1 MALLFG
7 NPFKNE
13 FVVDE
18 LPEDVPDLSPR
29 NKPTT
34 TWQERGNT
42 PGADTV
48 DPHDLSS
55 QMASLLR
62 EQERLEHLAR
72 HLKTQREAPGREELQ
87 KFLRS
92 SLTVLDGFD
101 RVTQMAQALPPSQEV
116 HNWLKSVAAIQS
128 RMMGLCER
136 FGLRAMDPVGNQVDL
151 DMHEVIEVLHTNSIP
166 DETVVEVR
174 QKGYLLDGRILRD
187 AQVVVA
193 KNEGS

>member
-18 LPEDVPDLSPR
+18 LPEDMPAPARGKRPVQMWR
-29 NKPTT
+29 N
-34 TWQERGNT
+34 QIET

-55 QMASLLR
+55 QVASLLR
-62 EQERLEHLAR
+62 EQERLEHLAH
-72 HLKTQREAPGREELQ
+72 HLKTQRDDPGREELQ

-116 HNWLKSVAAIQS
+116 HNWLKSVEAIQS
-128 RMMGLCER
+128 RMVGLCER
-136 FGLRAMDPVGNQVDL
+136 FGLRAMDPVGKPVDL
-151 DMHEVIEVLHTNSIP
+151 DEHEVIEVLNTNSIS